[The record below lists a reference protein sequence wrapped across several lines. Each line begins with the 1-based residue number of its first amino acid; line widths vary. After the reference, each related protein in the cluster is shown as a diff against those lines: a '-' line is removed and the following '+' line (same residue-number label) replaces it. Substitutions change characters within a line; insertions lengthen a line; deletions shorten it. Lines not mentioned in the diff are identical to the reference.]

1 MQRIHVFF
9 GLPSPDPLV
18 KSMDPDSA
26 LENNLNLPSKNDK
39 AKKIVLKN

>member
-1 MQRIHVFF
+1 MQRIHAFF

-26 LENNLNLPSKNDK
+26 LENNLNLPSKIDK
-39 AKKIVLKN
+39 QIKLC